1 MTLDEIYRWITLN
14 IPYFRNKGDEISSS
28 GWKVL
33 MHIQLEIQTLKLL
46 TIAYEM
52 TNSIFQID
60 VG

>member
-1 MTLDEIYRWITLN
+1 
-14 IPYFRNKGDEISSS
+14 
-28 GWKVL
+28 
-33 MHIQLEIQTLKLL
+33 MHIQLEIQILKLL